1 MGCKVYINDFC
12 QDLNYQG
19 IILWIGSVD
28 SNKLLES
35 LERDNVGK
43 LWRFLYATSNTNPS
57 MKDFIY
63 VENCDLQNL
72 DYPIYEYMEEGY
84 DIYCLYEDSAGFY
97 VKKRLDS

>member
-1 MGCKVYINDFC
+1 MSCKVYINDFC
-12 QDLNYQG
+12 QDLNYKG

-28 SNKLLES
+28 SNELLES

-63 VENCDLQNL
+63 VEICDLQNL

-97 VKKRLDS
+97 VKNRLDR

>member
-1 MGCKVYINDFC
+1 MSCKVYINDFC
-12 QDLNYQG
+12 QDLNYKG

-28 SNKLLES
+28 SNELLES

-43 LWRFLYATSNTNPS
+43 LQRFLYATSNTNPS

-63 VENCDLQNL
+63 VEIGDLQNL

-97 VKKRLDS
+97 VKNRLDR